1 MSVTTFNKWFY
12 CGYKPVLKD
21 SFIYFITGSI
31 FVESLYMQKI
41 IRSKYPVILLF
52 IFHLAPAA
60 SARHQNSLPIDS
72 IQISTPS
79 QAMAWLDSIQKTN
92 SSAYWV
98 NVDPGIFF
106 ENLRGFALSPLKFYE
121 GRTNNFC
128 AYSALT
134 YIPLRYDPLGFCQF
148 MLKLYKD
155 GKASFNNV
163 NFNPGKA
170 IWQEAG
176 LLKYKG
182 ALDLNPA
189 AQMWFLCLADR
200 FKGYLNIFNRNF
212 DKGDENTLWASTN
225 FAKFNRMLRKIGNLK
240 VHARGSD
247 LMRPWMGD
255 VYEYTREKLK
265 KGIVFLYLNNRLI
278 YKKKHTASR
287 FSIPTH
293 YILLLDI
300 YKVDDN
306 KTNIIYW
313 DYGLRTLQQIPP
325 RLFRKIVFGITHA
338 YLPEK

>member
-1 MSVTTFNKWFY
+1 
-12 CGYKPVLKD
+12 
-21 SFIYFITGSI
+21 
-31 FVESLYMQKI
+31 MQKP
-41 IRSKYPVILLF
+41 IRYKYLLILLF
-52 IFHLAPAA
+52 LFLLATPVA
-60 SARHQNSLPIDS
+60 ARHPDTLIKVS

-79 QAMAWLDSIQKTN
+79 QAMTWLDSLKKTD
-92 SSAYWV
+92 SSIYWL
-98 NVDPGIFF
+98 NVDPVIFF

-128 AYSALT
+128 AYSAIT

-155 GKASFNNV
+155 GKASFNGV

-170 IWQEAG
+170 ILQEAG

-200 FKGYLNIFNRNF
+200 FKGYLNFFNRHF

-225 FAKFNRMLRKIGNLK
+225 FAKFNRMLRKVGKLK

-255 VYEYTREKLK
+255 VFGYTREKLE
-265 KGIVFLYLNNRLI
+265 KGIVFLYLNNPLLYR
-278 YKKKHTASR
+278 KKHTASR

-300 YKVDDN
+300 YKVDDD
-306 KTNIIYW
+306 KINIIYW
-313 DYGLRTLQQIPP
+313 DYGLKTLHQIPP
-325 RLFRKIVFGITHA
+325 RLLRKIVFGITHA